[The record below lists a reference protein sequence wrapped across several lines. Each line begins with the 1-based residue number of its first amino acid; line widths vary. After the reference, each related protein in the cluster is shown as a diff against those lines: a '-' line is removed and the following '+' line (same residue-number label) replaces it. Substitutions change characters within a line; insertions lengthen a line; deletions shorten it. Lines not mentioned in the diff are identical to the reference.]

1 MVNRGQNMT
10 HYSIGIDFGTEEARA
25 MLVDMDGNCER
36 SADFLYPHGVM
47 SECLP
52 DGTGLGAGSALQH
65 PQDYIDALEALM
77 SGLFQDRPELA
88 ERVIGIGID
97 FTQCTM
103 MPVDKEGL
111 PLCFREEFK
120 SEPHAYVKLWKHH
133 GAHRQAMK
141 LTEAA
146 RKREET
152 FLAFCGGEIYAE
164 TMFPK
169 MLEVFERAPE
179 IYRRAEWFMELA
191 DWIPFWLTGSKKRS
205 KSIAG
210 CAALWNPSDG
220 YPSEDYL
227 EETAAGFGKA
237 AEKLSGELADV
248 GAPVGYLTQERAAQY
263 GLPAGIPVAAG
274 LGDCQAAFV
283 GAGLSEEGILLS
295 VMGTSSCDMLVDR
308 RGIGIPGM
316 YGVSADSMIPGMY
329 GYEAGQATM
338 GDLFGWFVKNQVPES
353 YMQKAEE
360 EGMSVFDYLNGLA
373 EAKSPVETG
382 LLALDWWNGNRSILL
397 DTDLSGMILGMHMGT
412 RCEDIY
418 RALSEALAFGK
429 RRILEQFET
438 YGIKVKKMYATGG
451 VASKNTFLMQVF
463 SDIMG
468 IPVWISEAE
477 NGSCTGS
484 AVYGAV
490 AAGAAAG
497 GYDGLKEAAAAMGG
511 KAGRVHMPREQYR
524 RYYDAMYE
532 EYRTL
537 YQYFGRENQVMKR
550 LKRQA
555 ERGEGD

>member
-1 MVNRGQNMT
+1 MG
-10 HYSIGIDFGTEEARA
+10 HYSIGIDFGTQEARA
-25 MLVDMDGNCER
+25 MLVGMDGSCVR
-36 SADFLYPHGVM
+36 SADFSYPHGVM

-52 DGTGLGAGSALQH
+52 DGTRLGAGFALQH
-65 PQDYIDALEALM
+65 PQDYIEALDFLM
-77 SGLFQDRPELA
+77 ADLFRNDPKLA
-88 ERVIGIGID
+88 EQVIGIGID

-103 MPVDKEGL
+103 MPVDEEGI
-111 PLCFREEFK
+111 PLCFREELK
-120 SEPHAYVKLWKHH
+120 NEPYAYVKLWKHH
-133 GAHRQAMK
+133 GAQQQARR
-141 LTEAA
+141 LTETA
-146 RKREET
+146 RKRKET
-152 FLAFCGGEIYAE
+152 FLAYCGGEIYAE

-169 MLEVFERAPE
+169 MLETFERAPKV
-179 IYRRAEWFMELA
+179 YRRADRFIELA

-210 CAALWNPSDG
+210 CAALWNPSTG
-220 YPSEDYL
+220 YPSKACL
-227 EETAAGFGKA
+227 EETAAGFGTA
-237 AEKLSGELADV
+237 AEKLAGELADV
-248 GAPVGYLTQERAAQY
+248 GTPVGYLTQKRAAQY

-308 RGIGIPGM
+308 RRIGLPGL

-338 GDLFGWFVKNQVPES
+338 GDLLGWFVNNQVPES
-353 YMQKAEE
+353 YTQKAKEA
-360 EGMSVFDYLNGLA
+360 GMSVFDYLNGLA
-373 EAKSPVETG
+373 EAIKPWENG
-382 LLALDWWNGNRSILL
+382 LLALDWWNGNRSVLL
-397 DTDLSGMILGMHMGT
+397 DTDLSGMVLGMRMDT
-412 RCEDIY
+412 RCENIY

-429 RRILEQFET
+429 RRIVEQFET

-490 AAGAAAG
+490 AAGAGAG
-497 GYDGLKEAAAAMGG
+497 GYDGLKEAAEAMVGHIS
-511 KAGRVHMPREQYR
+511 RVYMPEERYR
-524 RYYDAMYE
+524 QHYDALYK
-532 EYRTL
+532 EYKTL
-537 YQYFGRENQVMKR
+537 YQYFGRENQIMKR

-555 ERGEGD
+555 ERGDGD

>member
-1 MVNRGQNMT
+1 MK

-25 MLVDMDGNCER
+25 MLVDMDGNCGG
-36 SADFLYPHGVM
+36 SAVFLYPHGVM
-47 SECLP
+47 EECLP
-52 DGTGLGAGSALQH
+52 DGTKLRAGFALQH
-65 PQDYIDALEALM
+65 PRDYIEALEALM
-77 SGLFQDRPELA
+77 RDLFREHPERA
-88 ERVIGIGID
+88 EQVIGMGVD

-103 MPVDKEGL
+103 MPVDADGT
-111 PLCFREEFK
+111 PLCFQEEFR

-133 GAHRQAMK
+133 GAQRQAER
-141 LTEAA
+141 LTETA
-146 RKREET
+146 RKRREAL
-152 FLAFCGGEIYAE
+152 LAFCGGEIYAE

-169 MLEVFERAPE
+169 MLETFEKAPE
-179 IYRRAEWFMELA
+179 VYRRADRFVELA
-191 DWIPFWLTGSKKRS
+191 DWIPFFLTGSPKRS

-220 YPSEDYL
+220 YPSEEYL
-227 EETAAGFGKA
+227 EEAAAGFGAA

-248 GAPVGYLTQERAAQY
+248 GTPAGYLAPERARQY

-283 GAGLSEEGILLS
+283 GAGLSEEGVLLS

-308 RGIGIPGM
+308 KGIGIPGM
-316 YGVSADSMIPGMY
+316 YGGSADSMIPGMY

-338 GDLFGWFVKNQVPES
+338 GDLLGWFVKHQVPGP
-353 YMQKAEE
+353 YMQRAEE
-360 EGMSVFDYLNGLA
+360 AGVSIFDYLNGLA
-373 EAKSPVETG
+373 EAVSPMETG
-382 LLALDWWNGNRSILL
+382 LLALDWWNGNRSVLL
-397 DTDLSGMILGMHMGT
+397 DTNLSGMILGMRMGT

-418 RALSEALAFGK
+418 RALAEALAFGK
-429 RRILEQFET
+429 RRIVEQFET
-438 YGIKVKKMYATGG
+438 YGIQVKKICATGG

-497 GYDGLKEAAAAMGG
+497 GYDGLKEAAEAMGG
-511 KAGRVHMPREQYR
+511 KVGRVHMPEERYR
-524 RYYDAMYE
+524 QHYDALYE
-532 EYRTL
+532 EYKTL
-537 YQYFGRENQVMKR
+537 YQYFGRENQIMKR
-550 LKRQA
+550 LRSQA

>member
-1 MVNRGQNMT
+1 MGY
-10 HYSIGIDFGTEEARA
+10 YSIGIDFGTQEARA
-25 MLVDMDGNCER
+25 MLVGMDGSCVR
-36 SADFLYPHGVM
+36 SADFSYPHGVM

-52 DGTGLGAGSALQH
+52 DGTRLGAGFALQH
-65 PQDYIDALEALM
+65 PQDYIEALDFLM
-77 SGLFQDRPELA
+77 ADLFRNDPKLA
-88 ERVIGIGID
+88 EQVIGIGID

-103 MPVDKEGL
+103 MPVDEEGI
-111 PLCFREEFK
+111 PLCFREELK
-120 SEPHAYVKLWKHH
+120 NEPYAYVKLWKHH
-133 GAHRQAMK
+133 GAQQQARR
-141 LTEAA
+141 LTETA
-146 RKREET
+146 RKRKET
-152 FLAFCGGEIYAE
+152 FLAYCGGEIYAE

-169 MLEVFERAPE
+169 MLETFERAPKV
-179 IYRRAEWFMELA
+179 YRRADRFIELA

-210 CAALWNPSDG
+210 CAALWNPSTG
-220 YPSEDYL
+220 YPSKACL
-227 EETAAGFGKA
+227 EETAAGFGTA
-237 AEKLSGELADV
+237 AEKLAGELADV
-248 GAPVGYLTQERAAQY
+248 GTPVGYLTQKRAAQY

-308 RGIGIPGM
+308 RRIGLPGL

-338 GDLFGWFVKNQVPES
+338 GDLLGWFVNNQVPES
-353 YMQKAEE
+353 YTQKAKEA
-360 EGMSVFDYLNGLA
+360 GMSVFDYLNGLA
-373 EAKSPVETG
+373 EAIKPWENG
-382 LLALDWWNGNRSILL
+382 LLALDWWNGNRSVLL
-397 DTDLSGMILGMHMGT
+397 DTDLSGMVLGMRMDT
-412 RCEDIY
+412 RCENIY

-429 RRILEQFET
+429 RRIVEQFET

-490 AAGAAAG
+490 AAGAGAG
-497 GYDGLKEAAAAMGG
+497 GYDGLKEAAEAMGG
-511 KAGRVHMPREQYR
+511 HISRVYMPEERYR
-524 RYYDAMYE
+524 QHYDALYK
-532 EYRTL
+532 EYKTL
-537 YQYFGRENQVMKR
+537 YQYFGRENQIMKR

-555 ERGEGD
+555 ERGDGD

>member
-1 MVNRGQNMT
+1 MK

-25 MLVDMDGNCER
+25 MLVDMDGNCEE
-36 SADFLYPHGVM
+36 SVVFAYPHGVM
-47 SECLP
+47 EKYLP
-52 DGTGLGAGSALQH
+52 DGTELRAGSALQH
-65 PQDYIDALEALM
+65 PRDYVEALEELM
-77 SGLFQDRPELA
+77 HGLFQTHPERA
-88 ERVIGIGID
+88 EQVIGIGVD

-103 MPVDKEGL
+103 MPVDADGT
-111 PLCFREEFK
+111 PLCFQEAFQR
-120 SEPHAYVKLWKHH
+120 EPHAYVKLWKHH
-133 GAHRQAMK
+133 GAQRQAEK
-141 LTEAA
+141 LTETA
-146 RKREET
+146 RKRNEA
-152 FLAFCGGEIYAE
+152 FLTYCGGEIYAE

-169 MLEVFERAPE
+169 MLETFEKAPE
-179 IYRRAEWFMELA
+179 VYRRADRFMELA
-191 DWIPFWLTGSKKRS
+191 DWITFWLTGSKKRS

-220 YPSEDYL
+220 YPSKDCL
-227 EETAAGFGKA
+227 EETAAGFGSA
-237 AEKLSGELADV
+237 AEKLSGELVDV
-248 GAPVGYLTQERAAQY
+248 GTPAGYLKPERAEQY

-283 GAGLSEEGILLS
+283 GAGLSEEGVLLS

-308 RGIGIPGM
+308 KGIGIPGL

-338 GDLFGWFVKNQVPES
+338 GDLFGWFVKNQVPGS

-360 EGMSVFDYLNGLA
+360 AGMSIFDYLNRLA
-373 EAKSPVETG
+373 EAVSPMETG
-382 LLALDWWNGNRSILL
+382 LLALDWWNGNRSVLL

-418 RALSEALAFGK
+418 RALAEALAYGK
-429 RRILEQFET
+429 RRIVEQFEV
-438 YGIKVKKMYATGG
+438 YGIQVKKICATGG

-490 AAGAAAG
+490 AAGAASG
-497 GYDGLKEAAAAMGG
+497 GYDGLKEAAEAMGG
-511 KAGRVHMPREQYR
+511 KACRVYMPEERYR
-524 RYYDAMYE
+524 RHYDAVYE
-532 EYRTL
+532 EYKTL

-550 LKRQA
+550 LKSQA